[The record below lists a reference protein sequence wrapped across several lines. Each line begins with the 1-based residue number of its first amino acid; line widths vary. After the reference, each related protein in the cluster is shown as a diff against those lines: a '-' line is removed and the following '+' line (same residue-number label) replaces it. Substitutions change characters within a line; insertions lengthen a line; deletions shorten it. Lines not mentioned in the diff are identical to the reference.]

1 MIIISPSKNLNL
13 NDEVLK
19 INHSL
24 PLFLTESRQLTQKIK
39 TLDVDEIKSLMNVS
53 DSLAKLNFDRFK
65 NISKKSNIKKA
76 AGFLFSGDTFNGLA
90 IRSLG
95 SSCLTY
101 AQKRLRILS
110 GLYGILKPFD
120 LIEPYRLEMGTK
132 INGLIG
138 GDLYNFWS
146 NKLTSN
152 LNKEIRNSKSN
163 FLFNLSS
170 NEYSSVVNFE
180 KLDNKVISFDF
191 KKVKDEKLTGI
202 GMVIK
207 KIRGAM
213 ANYII
218 SNQITSLEKIKKF
231 NQFKFKFYEFDN
243 KNNKFLFISK

>member
-1 MIIISPSKNLNL
+1 MIIISPSKNLDL

-24 PLFLTESRQLTQKIK
+24 PLFLNESRQLTQKIK
-39 TLDVDEIKSLMNVS
+39 TLNVDEIKSLMNIS
-53 DSLAKLNFDRFK
+53 DSLAKLNFDRFE

-90 IRSLG
+90 IRSLD

-163 FLFNLSS
+163 LLFNLSS
-170 NEYSSVVNFE
+170 NEYSSVIKFE
-180 KLDNKVISFDF
+180 KLKGKVVSFDF
-191 KKVKDEKLTGI
+191 KKVKNGKLASI

-207 KIRGAM
+207 KLRGAM
-213 ANYII
+213 AKYII
-218 SNQITSLEKIKKF
+218 SNKISSLEKIKNF
-231 NQFKFKFYEFDN
+231 NEFKFKFYEFN
-243 KNNKFLFISK
+243 SKNDKFLFVSN

>member
-1 MIIISPSKNLNL
+1 MNMIIISPSKNLDL
-13 NDEVLK
+13 NDESLK
-19 INHSL
+19 VSHSL
-24 PLFLTESRQLTQKIK
+24 PLFLSESRQLTTKIK
-39 TLDVDEIKSLMNVS
+39 SLNVDEIRSLMNIS
-53 DSLAKLNFDRFK
+53 DSLAKLNFERFK

-76 AGFLFSGDTFNGLA
+76 AGFLFSGDTFNGLS
-90 IRSLG
+90 IRSLD
-95 SSCLTY
+95 SSCLKY
-101 AQKRLRILS
+101 AQKTLRILS

-180 KLDNKVISFDF
+180 KLENKVISFEF

-207 KIRGAM
+207 KMRGSM

-218 SNQITSLEKIKKF
+218 
-231 NQFKFKFYEFDN
+231 
-243 KNNKFLFISK
+243 

>member
-1 MIIISPSKNLNL
+1 MIIISPSKNLDL
-13 NDEVLK
+13 NEEVIK
-19 INHSL
+19 IDHSL
-24 PLFLTESRQLTQKIK
+24 PQFLPESRQLTKKIK
-39 TLDVDEIKSLMNVS
+39 NLNAEQIKSLMKIS

-65 NISKKSNIKKA
+65 NISKKSNIRKA
-76 AGFLFSGDTFNGLA
+76 AAFIFSGDTFNGLS
-90 IRSLG
+90 IRSLD
-95 SSCLTY
+95 SSCLKY

-120 LIEPYRLEMGTK
+120 LIEPYRLEMGTR
-132 INGLIG
+132 INNLIG
-138 GDLYNFWS
+138 KDLYKFWS

-152 LNKEIRNSKSN
+152 LNREIRNSKSN

-170 NEYSSVVNFE
+170 NEYSSVINFE
-180 KLDNKVISFDF
+180 KLDNKVINFDF
-191 KKVKDEKLTGI
+191 KKIKDDKLAGI

-213 ANYII
+213 ANHII
-218 SNQITSLEKIKKF
+218 SNQITNLETIKKF

>member
-1 MIIISPSKNLNL
+1 MIIISPSKNLDL
-13 NDEVLK
+13 NEEALK

-24 PLFLTESRQLTQKIK
+24 PQFLSESRQLTKKIK
-39 TLDVDEIKSLMNVS
+39 NLDADQIKSLMKIS

-65 NISKKSNIKKA
+65 NISKKSNTRTA
-76 AGFLFSGDTFNGLA
+76 AAFIFSGDTYNGLS
-90 IRSLG
+90 IRSLD
-95 SSCLTY
+95 SSCLKY

-132 INGLIG
+132 VNDLIG
-138 GDLYNFWS
+138 KDLYKFWS

-152 LNKEIRNSKSN
+152 LNKEIQENKFN

-170 NEYSSVVNFE
+170 NEYSSVINFE
-180 KLDNKVISFDF
+180 KLENEVISFDF
-191 KKVKDEKLTGI
+191 KKVKNEKLAGI

-207 KIRGAM
+207 KMRGAM

-218 SNQITSLEKIKKF
+218 SNKITCLEKIKNFKE
-231 NQFKFKFYEFDN
+231 FKFKFYEFN
-243 KNNKFLFISK
+243 SKNNKFLFISK

>member
-1 MIIISPSKNLNL
+1 MSNLR
-13 NDEVLK
+13 
-19 INHSL
+19 
-24 PLFLTESRQLTQKIK
+24 T
-39 TLDVDEIKSLMNVS
+39 
-53 DSLAKLNFDRFK
+53 
-65 NISKKSNIKKA
+65 
-76 AGFLFSGDTFNGLA
+76 
-90 IRSLG
+90 
-95 SSCLTY
+95 
-101 AQKRLRILS
+101 KRLRILS

-152 LNKEIRNSKSN
+152 LNKEIRNSNSN

-191 KKVKDEKLTGI
+191 KKVKNEKLTGI

-213 ANYII
+213 ANHII
-218 SNQITSLEKIKKF
+218 SKKSHVL
-231 NQFKFKFYEFDN
+231 KK
-243 KNNKFLFISK
+243 